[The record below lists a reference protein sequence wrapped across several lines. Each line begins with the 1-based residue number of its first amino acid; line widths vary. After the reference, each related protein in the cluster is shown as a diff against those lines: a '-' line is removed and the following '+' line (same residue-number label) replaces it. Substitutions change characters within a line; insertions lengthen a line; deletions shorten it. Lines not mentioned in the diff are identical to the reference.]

1 MLRLSVKFAIDT
13 LEKETLHTF
22 LDVRCTGTQQ
32 SPLFSSRVC
41 LPPRARDEK
50 LSDFNH
56 PLRSSKFRAKSA
68 SIDYEY
74 SARCRTGVERAF
86 RGGKV
91 RRSSHDWK
99 FRSRAP
105 RFDLHTRVSRS
116 IMTSRLARVS
126 RARTRQ
132 SAGWSGVRAVTVN
145 KSRARPCA
153 PHRRGEIDRELRLP
167 LRRSR
172 STSL

>member
-74 SARCRTGVERAF
+74 SARCRTGVERAEYSRRKSAAIEPRLEISLACAALPF
-86 RGGKV
+86 TYAGQPQYHDVTTGPSIACTHSSKR
-91 RRSSHDWK
+91 RLERSSGGDG
-99 FRSRAP
+99 
-105 RFDLHTRVSRS
+105 
-116 IMTSRLARVS
+116 
-126 RARTRQ
+126 Q
-132 SAGWSGVRAVTVN
+132 
-145 KSRARPCA
+145 
-153 PHRRGEIDRELRLP
+153 
-167 LRRSR
+167 
-172 STSL
+172 